1 MFKIK
6 KRAVSQAK
14 QPILYNI
21 IEDYT
26 ESDAPGNVA
35 VCAMT
40 EPEDLTAHAFV
51 LSESY
56 QVPLDVMTRLLRDG
70 GLYLYPQDGPLVTRG
85 LFACKI
91 DPSGH
96 EPKQT
101 WVLDM
106 VQYAEAE
113 QLARSYGLTLEE
125 AAARVFYRTLA
136 PELRARL
143 QKKNLGLD
151 YAKLDRAIARHGD
164 ITYIDFR
171 KDWSPHFK
179 RLCIMP
185 NGELVETSGLD
196 EFASLHGITV
206 AQARTLI
213 EQGGTLEVNGEVL
226 ACQIVNG
233 QPSVA
238 RFNLRQY
245 MKAKEIAATRGAH
258 IMDALSEVGLSD
270 PALMQALKR
279 REQLLPA
286 LVLLLALGVVACS
299 APKPI
304 LYPNAHYQ
312 TVGKEAAER
321 DIVECGEMA
330 KAAGATP
337 ERGKGAQVAGSTVAG
352 AGIGAASGAVG
363 GAVVGAAGSGS
374 AIGAA
379 GGATAGLLRGLFRRP
394 KPSEAYMGFVNRCLK
409 ERGYDPVGWK

>member
-6 KRAVSQAK
+6 RRASSQAK
-14 QPILYNI
+14 LPTLYNI
-21 IEDYT
+21 FEDYT
-26 ESDAPGNVA
+26 ESDAPGNVT

-40 EPEDLTAHAFV
+40 EPEDVTTHALV

-56 QVPLDVMTRLLRDG
+56 EVPLDVMTRLLREG

-91 DPSGH
+91 DPAGH

-101 WVLDM
+101 WVLDV

-136 PELRARL
+136 PELLVRL
-143 QKKNLGLD
+143 HEKNLGLD

-164 ITYIDFR
+164 IKYIDFR

-185 NGELVETSGLD
+185 DGKLIETSGLD
-196 EFASLHGITV
+196 EFASLHGITM
-206 AQARTLI
+206 AQARSLI
-213 EQGGTLEVNGEVL
+213 EQGGTLEVDGEIL

-238 RFNLRQY
+238 RFNRRQY
-245 MKAKEIAATRGAH
+245 AKAKEIAATRGIH

-270 PALMQALKR
+270 PTLMQALKR
-279 REQLLPA
+279 REQLL
-286 LVLLLALGVVACS
+286 S
-299 APKPI
+299 
-304 LYPNAHYQ
+304 
-312 TVGKEAAER
+312 
-321 DIVECGEMA
+321 
-330 KAAGATP
+330 
-337 ERGKGAQVAGSTVAG
+337 RG
-352 AGIGAASGAVG
+352 G
-363 GAVVGAAGSGS
+363 GG
-374 AIGAA
+374 
-379 GGATAGLLRGLFRRP
+379 
-394 KPSEAYMGFVNRCLK
+394 
-409 ERGYDPVGWK
+409 